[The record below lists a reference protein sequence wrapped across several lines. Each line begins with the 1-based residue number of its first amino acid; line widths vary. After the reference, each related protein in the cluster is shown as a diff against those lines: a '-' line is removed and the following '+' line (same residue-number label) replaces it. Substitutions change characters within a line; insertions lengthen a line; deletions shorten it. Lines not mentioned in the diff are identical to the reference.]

1 MANRKIMLPQYGTV
15 MKRGVLYY
23 RTRIKDAN
31 GKLVALYA
39 KTPEE
44 LYNKETLALEQIE
57 NATFHRKTPTVA
69 EYCEKW
75 LLMQSVHVRATTLTD
90 YTSKVRRHIIAELG
104 DKRMGEV
111 SLDDI
116 QLALVPVS
124 KKSASVYKSVVIL
137 YKSIFRAAME
147 SRIID
152 HNPTIYLTTKG
163 GGVPQEDRQALTDE
177 QVERLLDAIRDLPPY
192 VFVMIGLYAGLRRE
206 EILALQWDSVYLD
219 TDTPYLTVRRA
230 WHTEHNRPVISD
242 ELKTKAAERNIP
254 LPVCLVECLKAA
266 KETSTSEYV
275 VSNRDGEP
283 LSYTQFKRLW
293 QYIVTRTVKERSYY
307 RYEDGKRVKHTV
319 TPVLGEKAAH
329 NGKVVY
335 SLDFEVTPHQLRHTY
350 ITNLIHASVDPKTVQ
365 YLAGHESSKITMD
378 IYAKVKGLPP
388 YLFIMLGLYSG
399 LRREEI
405 LALQWD
411 CVFLD
416 EDTPYLSV
424 RRAWRTEHN
433 RPVVS
438 TVLKTPAAKR
448 DIPIPKCLV
457 DCLREA
463 KENSISDYVIADSK
477 GEPLAASQFQRV
489 WQYVVVRS
497 TKPRNYYKYVNG
509 ESIKYTVTPT
519 LGMTQKNQPKIKYTL
534 DFDVTPHQLRHT
546 YITNLLYAGV
556 DPKTVQYLAGHENSK
571 TTMDIYAKVKYNK
584 PEELFGVV
592 NGAFHQPVAE

>member
-1 MANRKIMLPQYGTV
+1 MKSSAKKIELASVDDLFSTEESRADAQREKVVEIPLSELHPFKGHPFKVKDDEAMMETADSIKQYG
-15 MKRGVLYY
+15 VLVPAIARPDPEGGYE
-23 RTRIKDAN
+23 
-31 GKLVALYA
+31 LVAGHRRHRA
-39 KTPEE
+39 SE
-44 LYNKETLALEQIE
+44 LAEKETMPVIVRDLDDDA
-57 NATFHRKTPTVA
+57 ATIIMVDSNLQR
-69 EYCEKW
+69 ES
-75 LLMQSVHVRATTLTD
+75 LLPSERAFAYKMKLD
-90 YTSKVRRHIIAELG
+90 IIAELG

-163 GGVPQEDRQALTDE
+163 GGVPQEERQALTDE

-254 LPVCLVECLKAA
+254 LPVCLAECLKAA

-378 IYAKVKGLPP
+378 IYAKVK
-388 YLFIMLGLYSG
+388 Y
-399 LRREEI
+399 
-405 LALQWD
+405 
-411 CVFLD
+411 
-416 EDTPYLSV
+416 
-424 RRAWRTEHN
+424 N
-433 RPVVS
+433 RPDE
-438 TVLKTPAAKR
+438 L
-448 DIPIPKCLV
+448 
-457 DCLREA
+457 
-463 KENSISDYVIADSK
+463 
-477 GEPLAASQFQRV
+477 
-489 WQYVVVRS
+489 VRS
-497 TKPRNYYKYVNG
+497 MNC
-509 ESIKYTVTPT
+509 
-519 LGMTQKNQPKIKYTL
+519 
-534 DFDVTPHQLRHT
+534 
-546 YITNLLYAGV
+546 
-556 DPKTVQYLAGHENSK
+556 
-571 TTMDIYAKVKYNK
+571 
-584 PEELFGVV
+584 
-592 NGAFHQPVAE
+592 AFASWDAAQ